1 MDFTIK
7 RYSWILI
14 FALMFS
20 CKAHQAPVSSDR
32 LAPQDTVSLYPETKI
47 YEGFFNMYWNP
58 TTGRILLKINRLNQE
73 FLYVNA
79 LKTGLGSNDIGLDRG
94 QLGRERIVKFIKNG
108 PKLMLVQPNYGY
120 RAETDNPAEANAV
133 KEAFAF
139 SILWGFQIQGYEPDG
154 YLIDATDFFLQDV
167 QNISGSIEDARQ
179 GKYMVDLQKSGIFA
193 EGLKNFP
200 ENTEIEVL
208 LTLTG
213 DPKGSYIRQVTPTPE
228 IVTVIQ
234 RHSLIALPDTG
245 YSRRAFDPRA
255 GYFGISFYDFATPMD
270 QPLIKRYIQR
280 HRLKKKDPML
290 EKSEPIEPIIYYLDP
305 GVPEPV
311 RSALLEGAS
320 WWNEA
325 FEAAGFINAFQVKLL
340 PEGADPLDVRYNVI
354 QWVHRSTRGWS
365 YGNSVVDPRT
375 GEILK
380 GHVSLGSLRIRQ
392 DFMIAQG
399 LLSPFRGDHPDVE
412 KAREMALARIRQLSA
427 HEVGHTLGLAH
438 NYASSVNNRASVM
451 DYPHP
456 LINLTDAGEIDL
468 SKAYDTGIGEWDK
481 MAIRYGYSDFPSLT
495 DEKQALEMIIREAID
510 RSLYFISDRDARPMG
525 SAHPYAHL
533 WDNQLNAADELNRM
547 IEIRKIVIHNF
558 GINSIPEGT
567 PLSSLEDVFV
577 TVYLLH
583 RYQLEAACKVVGGL
597 YYTYALK
604 GDGQIITELI
614 SPEKQTMALKA
625 VLRTLQPEFLKIPEN
640 ILQLFPPKALDYYD
654 TREDFKSK
662 TGLTF
667 DPLSAAE
674 STADLS
680 LTLLLHPVRTAR
692 LVEHHARD
700 RHQPDLLGVLDDVVE
715 NTWHQSYSDP
725 YDAEINRA
733 VSKLVLEHLFN
744 LCENEN
750 STRQVKA
757 IALAQ
762 IIELD
767 QWLGRKT
774 ETRNMEERAHYLYA
788 IEMIRRFSQRPELF
802 KTPEIQELPLGPPIG
817 TDPSGCDF

>member
-1 MDFTIK
+1 MTKDAQRSDGHFTVYRKDERVWVALLPAQLGEAFLFSVDVAQGLGERGLYGNQMGRSYVAYFRRSGERIQLVA
-7 RYSWILI
+7 RNEEFFAAAGTPQSRFVGESFAESLI
-14 FALMFS
+14 AS
-20 CKAHQAPVSSDR
+20 APV
-32 LAPQDTVSLYPETKI
+32 ASLPHPETK
-47 YEGFFNMYWNP
+47 
-58 TTGRILLKINRLNQE
+58 
-73 FLYVNA
+73 A
-79 LKTGLGSNDIGLDRG
+79 L
-94 QLGRERIVKFIKNG
+94 
-108 PKLMLVQPNYGY
+108 
-120 RAETDNPAEANAV
+120 
-133 KEAFAF
+133 
-139 SILWGFQIQGYEPDG
+139 
-154 YLIDATDFFLQDV
+154 LIDAGALLIADIPGYLTRLEAAF
-167 QNISGSIEDARQ
+167 R
-179 GKYMVDLQKSGIFA
+179 MPFA
-193 EGLKNFP
+193 LDRNNSAIVKLTNQAQQSVFEVRAHYAVPKLPAPPLKP
-200 ENTEIEVL
+200 AAEAA
-208 LTLTG
+208 
-213 DPKGSYIRQVTPTPE
+213 PAPPR
-228 IVTVIQ
+228 
-234 RHSLIALPDTG
+234 ALPDPRSAFLG
-245 YSRRAFDPRA
+245 FRYSFARLPAEPMRPRVADERIGHFTVAREDFSEDTSAKRRRHFVQRWRLDKRDPAAAVSATREPLVFWLDRNIPEKYRRAVA
-255 GYFGISFYDFATPMD
+255 GGV
-270 QPLIKRYIQR
+270 
-280 HRLKKKDPML
+280 L
-290 EKSEPIEPIIYYLDP
+290 E
-305 GVPEPV
+305 
-311 RSALLEGAS
+311 
-320 WWNEA
+320 WNKA
-325 FEAAGFINAFQVKLL
+325 FERIGLKDAIAVRQQ
-340 PEGADPLDVRYNVI
+340 EGADDIEQGPARRAVVRWFTGADVGFAIGPR
-354 QWVHRSTRGWS
+354 RA
-365 YGNSVVDPRT
+365 DPRT

-399 LLSPFRGDHPDVE
+399 LLSPFRGAHPDVE

-495 DEKQALEMIIREAID
+495 DEKQALEMIIRESID

-680 LTLLLHPVRTAR
+680 LTLLLHPERTAR

-788 IEMIRRFSQRPELF
+788 IEMIRRFRERPELF